1 MTRFSRLEMD
11 DLPPEARPLA
21 ERVMRVSADGLG
33 GPFNLMLRSP
43 AMGGRLMDLLQYFND
58 ETKVLDPVCR
68 RLAVLVLAR
77 RAGARYAWWT
87 HSRRALKAG
96 QLSPETIDALNRGQ
110 RPQGLSVKQAATV
123 DFVIELTGG
132 GISEPVFARLRV
144 LASEAEIV
152 ELMVFCGTYTT
163 VAFLLNEGQVPIP
176 DGEAD
181 TLLTLDRPPFTD

>member
-1 MTRFSRLEMD
+1 MTRFQRLEMA
-11 DLPPEARPLA
+11 DLPADAVPLA

-43 AMGGRLMDLLQYFND
+43 AMGGRFMDLLQYFND

-96 QLSPETIDALNRGQ
+96 QLPSETIDALNRGE
-110 RPQGLSVKQAATV
+110 RPHGLTGKQAATV
-123 DFVIELTGG
+123 DFVIDLTAGG
-132 GISEPVFARLRV
+132 VSDATFERLRG
-144 LASEAEIV
+144 LTSEAEIV
-152 ELMVFCGTYTT
+152 ELIVFCGTYTT
-163 VAFLLNEGQVPIP
+163 VAFLLNEGEVPIP
-176 DGEAD
+176 DGEID
-181 TLLTLDRPPFTD
+181 TLMALDRPPFAS

>member
-1 MTRFSRLEMD
+1 MTRFRRLELD

-43 AMGGRLMDLLQYFND
+43 DMGDRLMDMLQYFND
-58 ETKVLDPVCR
+58 ETKLLDPVCR

-96 QLSPETIDALNRGQ
+96 QLTPETIDALNRGE
-110 RPQGLSVKQAATV
+110 RPAGLTSKQAATV
-123 DFVIELTGG
+123 GFVVELTAGG
-132 GISEPVFARLRV
+132 VSDPTFERLRSM
-144 LASEAEIV
+144 ADEAEIV
-152 ELMVFCGTYTT
+152 ELIVFCGTYTT
-163 VAFLLNEGQVPIP
+163 VAFLLNEGRVPIP
-176 DGEAD
+176 EGEKDA
-181 TLLTLDRPPFTD
+181 LLTLDHPPFAG

>member
-1 MTRFSRLEMD
+1 MTRFRRLEMA
-11 DLPPEARPLA
+11 DLPAEAVPLA
-21 ERVMRVSADGLG
+21 QRVMRVSADGLG

-87 HSRRALKAG
+87 HSRRALKTG
-96 QLSPETIDALNRGQ
+96 QLSPETLDALNRGE
-110 RPQGLSVKQAATV
+110 RPQGLAEKQAATV

-132 GISEPVFARLRV
+132 GVSGTAFARLRD
-144 LASEAEIV
+144 LADEAEIV
-152 ELMVFCGTYTT
+152 ELIVFCGTYTT
-163 VAFLLNEGQVPIP
+163 VAFLLNEGEVPVP
-176 DGEAD
+176 AGEPD
-181 TLLTLDRPPFTD
+181 TLMTLDRPPFGG